1 MGAKAGLSTAPDSA
15 ICKNN
20 VSIDRLYGG
29 RSNSTTPSA
38 RSPGPIRRRLRRK
51 STTASCSAVDQCSCL
66 ISFPDLSWPPNW
78 ICGGINRMACLLAF
92 TTENRTITCWPP
104 SRTSLMPVRKRSPF
118 TSSLSGRSPYSTG
131 SGACCWRSNKLS
143 RESVLGWV
151 GTFSTGELAV
161 VSEAGN
167 NAAPAPE
174 GLATEETTAACAFD
188 TLAVCA
194 TRAKGTASGST
205 RKPPDGWYRSRKSTL
220 AEFGPSP
227 PLTRRKLIWRP
238 LAVEISKLLSACS
251 LVRAL
256 TKTSSGSCSECSTW
270 NRAGSPTT
278 TEFTGSGT
286 RIAVTKCAASSI
298 EVILLSAVGLVR
310 TCGTMVVCC
319 APAVA
324 VSTASESHP
333 RSKAFLIPSPQ
344 LFPLPRQLTPCPKH
358 SSCAIPLRDPFD
370 VPLNIGGGIGQSPR
384 RDFLLANVVGRG
396 DQPKVAVEL
405 LFEPGKICDT
415 AANVLLHQK
424 SIAHSEPHSRCGHQL
439 HDPSR
444 AFLRYRIRIPSRFF
458 VDNRGHQFHRD
469 LVDSGVILSPPCGH
483 VSWCACVRH
492 LRPCGSH
499 QQHEETRPG
508 PFHAAAS
515 TVAAGKPSSAT
526 AISSSR

>member
-104 SRTSLMPVRKRSPF
+104 SRTSLMPARSRSPF
-118 TSSLSGRSPYSTG
+118 TSSVSGRSPYSTG
-131 SGACCWRSNKLS
+131 MGACFWRSSRLS
-143 RESVLGWV
+143 RESGLGWV

-194 TRAKGTASGST
+194 TSAKGTASGST
-205 RKPPDGWYRSRKSTL
+205 RNPPDGWYRNRKST
-220 AEFGPSP
+220 FVDFWPTP

-238 LAVEISKLLSACS
+238 LAVEISKLLSAAS

-256 TKTSSGSCSECSTW
+256 TNTSSGSCSECSTW
-270 NRAGSPTT
+270 NSAGSPTT
-278 TEFTGSGT
+278 TEFTASGT

-298 EVILLSAVGLVR
+298 AVILLSAVGLVR
-310 TCGTMVVCC
+310 TCGTMDVCC
-319 APAVA
+319 APAVT
-324 VSTASESHP
+324 VSTASKSQAKT
-333 RSKAFLIPSPQ
+333 RVFLIPSPQ
-344 LFPLPRQLTPCPKH
+344 IVPLPRQLAPCPKQP
-358 SSCAIPLRDPFD
+358 SRAVSLCDPFD
-370 VPLNIGGGIGQSPR
+370 VSLNIRRGILQSTR
-384 RDFLLANVVGRG
+384 RDRVLSDVVGCG
-396 DQPKVAVEL
+396 DQSEVPVEL
-405 LFEPGKICDT
+405 LLEPGKICDST
-415 AANVLLHQK
+415 SNVLLHQK
-424 SIAHSEPHSRCGHQL
+424 PITHSEPHGRCGHQL
-439 HDPSR
+439 HDPHR
-444 AFLRYRIRIPSRFF
+444 TLFRYRIRVPSRFF
-458 VDNRGHQFHRD
+458 VDDRCHQFHRD
-469 LVDSGVILSPPCGH
+469 LVDSGVILSPPC
-483 VSWCACVRH
+483 
-492 LRPCGSH
+492 
-499 QQHEETRPG
+499 
-508 PFHAAAS
+508 
-515 TVAAGKPSSAT
+515 
-526 AISSSR
+526 